1 MEILLKMDAIA
12 IKSISR
18 MWITVLFVTKQQ
30 KALYL
35 LYIGYKIK
43 QLPQD

>member
-1 MEILLKMDAIA
+1 MEILLKMDAIV
-12 IKSISR
+12 IKSISH

-30 KALYL
+30 YL
-35 LYIGYKIK
+35 LYTGYKIK